1 MTPQNEV
8 PAPAGKSASGDA
20 VSAPVCSSCG
30 QPRPVGSWPYCQ
42 DSTGRHGHTRG
53 GGGNL
58 IVAFHASERTVV
70 YCHPGKTGRDRYRQ
84 PARNDQPVPEVY
96 ARQGYVRMELESP
109 RDVAAY
115 EKETGLIHE
124 RSWCDPGSGT
134 AERSLQS
141 GLEEPKISGLDRA
154 YGDRELL
161 TSIPVSVK
169 TA

>member
-1 MTPQNEV
+1 MINEV
-8 PAPAGKSASGDA
+8 AVNLRQSSPLPVASADLCA
-20 VSAPVCSSCG
+20 SCG
-30 QPRPVGSWPYCQ
+30 QPRPLGSWPFCQ
-42 DSTGRHGHTRG
+42 DSTGKHGHTRSS
-53 GGGNL
+53 GGNL
-58 IVAFHASERTVV
+58 ITAFHTSERSVV

-124 RSWCDPGSGT
+124 RTWCDPGSAT

-169 TA
+169 TG